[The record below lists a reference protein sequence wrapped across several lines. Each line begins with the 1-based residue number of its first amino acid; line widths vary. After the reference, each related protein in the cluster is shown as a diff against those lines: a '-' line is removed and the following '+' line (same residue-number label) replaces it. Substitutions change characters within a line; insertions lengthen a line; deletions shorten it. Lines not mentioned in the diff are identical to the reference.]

1 MPQGS
6 ILGPLL
12 FLLYINDIINVSN
25 ILIPI
30 IFADDTNIF
39 TTGKSINDVIEAMN
53 EELKKVVIW
62 LNANKLSLNVRKTH
76 YMIFHGKN
84 RKIETNHSIQIN
96 SELIERVDST
106 KFIGVIMDT
115 KLNWQ
120 LHIQHI
126 RNKIAKGLGVIC
138 KARKVL
144 NRETLIVLY
153 NSIIYPYLTYCIEV
167 WGSTAHT
174 HLSSLIRMQKK
185 IIRVLTSSKY
195 NAESYP
201 LFRQLNL
208 LNVQEIYMYSTV
220 SFMFKFIKGNL
231 PEIFNLLFKRNSE
244 IRRRYTRQM
253 HMLNLPIC
261 QTTLY
266 KNTIIFQGPKAWN
279 AISNKINI
287 NCSIHAFK
295 RQLKRYR
302 PILEHGIN
310 NFIQYN

>member
-1 MPQGS
+1 
-6 ILGPLL
+6 
-12 FLLYINDIINVSN
+12 
-25 ILIPI
+25 
-30 IFADDTNIF
+30 
-39 TTGKSINDVIEAMN
+39 MN
-53 EELKKVVIW
+53 EELKKVVVW

-106 KFIGVIMDT
+106 KFIGVVMDS
-115 KLNWQ
+115 KLTWQ
-120 LHIQHI
+120 LHIQYI
-126 RNKIAKGLGVIC
+126 RSKIAKGLGVIC

-144 NRETLIVLY
+144 NSETLIVLY

-167 WGSTAHT
+167 WGCAVQT
-174 HLSSLIRMQKK
+174 HLLSLIQMQKK
-185 IIRVLTSSKY
+185 VIRVLTSSKY

-201 LFRQLNL
+201 LFRQLKL
-208 LNVQEIYMYSTV
+208 LNVKEVYIYSTV
-220 SFMFKFIKGNL
+220 SFMFKFVKGIL

-244 IRRRYTRQM
+244 ISKRYTRQT

-261 QTTLY
+261 RTMLY

-279 AISNKINI
+279 VISNQINS

-295 RQLKRYR
+295 RQLKRY
-302 PILEHGIN
+302 ILENGIN
-310 NFIQYN
+310 DII